1 MKKLSKS
8 NYLKGDQCEKALF
21 LHLNHPELKDEI
33 SDAQQALFNTG
44 HNIGNLS
51 QQLFPGGID
60 ASRQD
65 FFNFNAAVKYIRPDK
80 MLFVIVGDLEKIEPG
95 IRELNLGDISYMDS
109 DGNEVNK

>member
-51 QQLFPGGID
+51 QQLFHGSID

-65 FFNFNAAVKYIRPDK
+65 FFNFNGLPEQPIYQAGRIGTA
-80 MLFVIVGDLEKIEPG
+80 
-95 IRELNLGDISYMDS
+95 
-109 DGNEVNK
+109 